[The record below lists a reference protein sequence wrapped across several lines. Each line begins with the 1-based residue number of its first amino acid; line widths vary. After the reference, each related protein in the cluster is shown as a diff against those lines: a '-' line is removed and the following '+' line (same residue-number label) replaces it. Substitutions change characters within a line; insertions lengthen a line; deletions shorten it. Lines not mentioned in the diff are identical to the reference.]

1 MKYYIVDDNIA
12 TVKSL
17 ANIIRSREI
26 GEVCGYSTDPEA
38 AMEEILEDRP
48 DIVLVDLLMSEM
60 DGISLVERLRKSG
73 SGSAFVM
80 LSKVTD
86 KEMIGNAYK
95 AGVEFF
101 IHKPVNITEVEKVL
115 GNVAEKIKMR
125 RIMEDLRELFGEGGN
140 KKEPAED
147 TLPEESPVNEELQSL
162 DMIFNMLGML
172 GEKGTREI
180 RDVYACMR
188 DCGCGYDK
196 VILSR
201 VAEERGDSVKNLEQR
216 IRRAMKKGLTNVAS
230 AALADYESEVFQIY
244 GNYVFDF
251 KSIRDEMDFL
261 EGKSKSGGRVSI
273 SHFMEGLILYG
284 NSIR

>member
-1 MKYYIVDDNIA
+1 MKFYFIDDDKNIR
-12 TVKSL
+12 
-17 ANIIRSREI
+17 NILKLIITERNL
-26 GEVCGYSTDPEA
+26 GTVCGMADNGRDG
-38 AMEEILEDRP
+38 LEDIAALKP

-60 DGISLVERLRKSG
+60 DGISLVERLRETG

-86 KEMIGNAYK
+86 KEMIGNAYE

-101 IHKPVNITEVEKVL
+101 IHKPVNIAEVEKVL
-115 GNVAEKIKMR
+115 NNVAEKIKMK
-125 RIMEDLRELFGEGGN
+125 RIMENLRELFGEDGN
-140 KKEPAED
+140 EKGSD
-147 TLPEESPVNEELQSL
+147 EEASASDELQSL

-251 KSIRDEMDFL
+251 KSVRDEMDFL

>member
-17 ANIIRSREI
+17 ANIIRSRDI

-60 DGISLVERLRKSG
+60 DGISLVERLRKRG

-101 IHKPVNITEVEKVL
+101 IHKPVNIAEVEKVL
-115 GNVAEKIKMR
+115 NNVAEKIKMR
-125 RIMEDLRELFGEGGN
+125 RIMEDLRELFGEDGN
-140 KKEPAED
+140 KKGAVED
-147 TLPEESPVNEELQSL
+147 ALPEESAVNEELQSL

-251 KSIRDEMDFL
+251 KSVRDEMDFL

>member
-17 ANIIRSREI
+17 ANTIRSREI

-38 AMEEILEDRP
+38 AMEEILEERP

-180 RDVYACMR
+180 RDVYVCMR

-251 KSIRDEMDFL
+251 KSVRDEMDFL

>member
-251 KSIRDEMDFL
+251 KSVRDEMDFL

>member
-147 TLPEESPVNEELQSL
+147 ALPEESPVNEELQSL

-251 KSIRDEMDFL
+251 KSVRDEMDFL